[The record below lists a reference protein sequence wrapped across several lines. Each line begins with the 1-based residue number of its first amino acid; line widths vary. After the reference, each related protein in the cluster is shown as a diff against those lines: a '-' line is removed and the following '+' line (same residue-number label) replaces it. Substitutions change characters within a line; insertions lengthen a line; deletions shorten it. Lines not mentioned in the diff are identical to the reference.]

1 MIGLIFLFV
10 ALLGWAI
17 VISAVLSLTGLQK
30 KIFEAAGN
38 KNGGLIVT
46 KKVKIPFI
54 GIAEVESTAGEEII
68 LKLKRRRN

>member
-1 MIGLIFLFV
+1 MISLIFFLV

-17 VISAVLSLTGLQK
+17 VIAAVLSLTGLQK
-30 KIFEAAGN
+30 KIFEAAGQEG
-38 KNGGLIVT
+38 GGLIVS

-54 GIAEVESTAGEEII
+54 GEATVESTAGEEII